1 MKNLHKHDYFLK
13 KEERM
18 MEEDWKEFKQFVE
31 NHIVLSDGKK
41 LNLTET
47 DKKKFEFFKKNK
59 NVRFY
64 KR

>member
-1 MKNLHKHDYFLK
+1 
-13 KEERM
+13 M